1 MRHTI
6 GALVTGVQTCALPI
20 CGALQFNQKITSK
33 LLRSSRYGW
42 RWCCSATRAVRECKL
57 FLQSRL
63 SSMVPGY
70 RHRAACQEPLMTD
83 SLTSLSDLLEISR
96 DGVDFFEQ
104 ASQSVDDTRL
114 RALFSQLA
122 KTKASLAENL
132 SVEVTAKPGRKS
144 KANGPVAE
152 CHKPYEIGKA

>member
-1 MRHTI
+1 
-6 GALVTGVQTCALPI
+6 
-20 CGALQFNQKITSK
+20 
-33 LLRSSRYGW
+33 
-42 RWCCSATRAVRECKL
+42 
-57 FLQSRL
+57 
-63 SSMVPGY
+63 
-70 RHRAACQEPLMTD
+70 MTD

-132 SVEVTAKPGRKS
+132 SDEVTAKPGRKS
-144 KANGPVAE
+144 KANGPVRSEEHTSELQSLMRISYAVFCLKKKIKSKE
-152 CHKPYEIGKA
+152 KTKY

>member
-20 CGALQFNQKITSK
+20 CGALRFNQKITSK

-83 SLTSLSDLLEISR
+83 SLPSLSSEEPRVGKECVSPCSPR
-96 DGVDFFEQ
+96 W
-104 ASQSVDDTRL
+104 
-114 RALFSQLA
+114 LA
-122 KTKASLAENL
+122 DNKK
-132 SVEVTAKPGRKS
+132 KKKKHR
-144 KANGPVAE
+144 
-152 CHKPYEIGKA
+152 Y